1 MAQVIPF
8 EERAVARLRAR
19 LAGAEEANEDLIA
32 FARGHS
38 GAVAS
43 IHAAVLAA
51 IEADSIERLFHVV
64 TQEWPL
70 ILGIDAVALFLVVGE
85 KGFRA
90 DGDGVSQVEPQI
102 LARSIASVDGV
113 DMRTVERGHPVFGP
127 ACDLIRAEALIRIDC
142 EPPLPNG
149 LLALGQ
155 RAELSLDSRHGSE
168 LLMFLGRSLGA
179 IIRSWLTNPTA

>member
-8 EERAVARLRAR
+8 EEHAVARLRER
-19 LAGAEEANEDLIA
+19 LAGAEEANQDLIA

-38 GAVAS
+38 GAVNS

-51 IEADSIERLFHVV
+51 IEADSIERLFNVV

-70 ILGIDAVALFLVVGE
+70 ILRIDAVALSLIVGE
-85 KGFRA
+85 QGFRA
-90 DGDGVSQVEPQI
+90 DGDGVQHVEPRI
-102 LARSIASVDGV
+102 LARSIAQVDGV
-113 DMRTVERGHPVFGP
+113 EMRTVERGHPVFGP